1 MLKPHICSLPGQVM
15 SLDPSSKMSGNV
27 FHLYSGR
34 RFTLVSGMVTF
45 TFQQAAIKGS
55 SGHMEVLSPEMS
67 MNSFGKVEMIFP
79 SESVEIQLTPG
90 QFVEIGPG
98 YAYAYYAKEKS
109 CIIET
114 ILPDLYPFETVSH
127 ILNEPF
133 MQTDLDAIDFKLISQ
148 KPVAANEPIEPLV
161 ETQPAVTESP
171 SAVSDFPTVV
181 SESPANVSGSP
192 AVVPESPA
200 AASAIP
206 KMALP
211 VREPLTKQRLFPRTA
226 LSSVAY
232 LGKLFLLQIIST
244 ITIGSTG
251 TVIFTLLYI
260 ITLMIIMYLG
270 YQELRDKWQQ
280 KILLTLLPGGIL
292 ISNRFYDALALNWAD
307 LASIT
312 IEAKSGLSN
321 TSQLNIVFTPT
332 QDQYSADYLKPEYR
346 LLYHYLCKLK
356 FTPPLPSI
364 HILQSEINESLQLVY
379 DELSGLHSESVN
391 HSRQLS
397 I

>member
-114 ILPDLYPFETVSH
+114 ILPDLYPFDTVSH

-148 KPVAANEPIEPLV
+148 KPVAPNEPLEPL
-161 ETQPAVTESP
+161 A
-171 SAVSDFPTVV
+171 
-181 SESPANVSGSP
+181 
-192 AVVPESPA
+192 ESPA
-200 AASAIP
+200 AVSVIP
-206 KMALP
+206 KTVLP

-226 LSSVAY
+226 LSSMAY
-232 LGKLFLLQIIST
+232 MGKLFLLQIIFT
-244 ITIGSTG
+244 ITIGNTG

-260 ITLMIIMYLG
+260 ITLMLILYLG
-270 YQELRDKWQQ
+270 YQELRDMWQQ

-307 LASIT
+307 LASLT

-379 DELSGLHSESVN
+379 DELSALHSESVN